1 MVKNTIPYKVNLKK
15 IGLRLLLF
23 LIMILV
29 LPALGFWICNY
40 LYPLRVEI
48 SYSQIIYDHK
58 GAPLHVFLSRDQ
70 KWRLKVSNEEISPLL
85 KKVFLEKEDQY
96 FYQHYGFNVFSMARA
111 LFNNIL
117 HQKKTSGASTITMQ
131 VARLLEPK
139 SRTYGH
145 KIVEIFRAIQLENQ
159 FEKDEILNMYF
170 NLIPYG
176 GNVEGIK
183 SISLLYLQKNVQKL
197 TLAEAVSLAII
208 PNRPSSLNIKKNHS
222 TIIKERNKWI
232 LWLKEKERYATKD
245 ISDALNEP
253 FAPQYKPLPYRI
265 PHLAIRLRKENPLSS
280 AIHTHIVPETQ
291 HRTQEIINN
300 YIQNLKK
307 FNIYNAAAIIID
319 NHNHSVVAYVGSND
333 FFDNEHAGQCDGVA
347 AIRSPGS
354 TLKPLLYALALDKGQ
369 LTFQSAVEDIP
380 CDIKGYAPEN
390 FDKKY
395 RGKISVET
403 ALLYSLNIPAVQ
415 VVDAFEVRKFVD
427 KLVDANFKQIK
438 KDREKL
444 GHSVILGGCG
454 ATLQEISNMYA
465 AFAFQGKYRNNSLI
479 KCLDANNCQ
488 QSTYKQ
494 NYKDVQLVSPA
505 AAFLTSQTLAKL
517 TRPDIPNN
525 AENIQNH
532 LTIAWKTGTSY
543 GKRDAWSIG
552 YNPEYTVGIWLGNF
566 DNSPVAELVGVDL
579 AAPLL
584 FEVFQAIPKLRR
596 SWFTQPSSLNNRIVC
611 TESGLPPNEFC
622 SSFANDLFIPG
633 VSNNTPCEH
642 LKEYCVSPNEK
653 ISYCKNCL
661 PELGY
666 KKLLYPNLSAD
677 MIHYYDLNHII
688 YKKIPPHDPLCSHN
702 FSKQKITIVHPQK
715 NKVYYTDEDFANIK
729 LECSV
734 DVSVRYVYWY
744 VNDKFIGKYAKNEEV
759 FTKLKPQKA
768 KISCTDDMG
777 NTSHVVIDI
786 QRI

>member
-1 MVKNTIPYKVNLKK
+1 MVKNTIPHKINFKK
-15 IGLRLLLF
+15 IGFRILVFNLLL
-23 LIMILV
+23 LV
-29 LPALGFWICNY
+29 LCVLSFVVCDHI
-40 LYPLRVEI
+40 YPLCVNI
-48 SYSQIIYDHK
+48 PYSQTIYDHK
-58 GAPLHVFLSRDQ
+58 GEPLHVFLSKDQ
-70 KWRLKVSNEEISPLL
+70 KWRLKASNEEISPLL

-96 FYQHYGFNVFSMARA
+96 FYHHYGFNILSIARA
-111 LFNNIL
+111 VFNNIL
-117 HQKKTSGASTITMQ
+117 QQRKTSGASTITMQ
-131 VARLLEPK
+131 VSRLLEPK

-197 TLAEAVSLAII
+197 TLAEAVALAII
-208 PNRPSSLNIKKNHS
+208 PNRPSSLNIKKNHEL
-222 TIIKERNKWI
+222 IIKERNKWI
-232 LWLKEKERYATKD
+232 LWFKDHGSYAPKD
-245 ISDALNEP
+245 ISDALKEP
-253 FAPQYKPLPYRI
+253 FAPRYKPLPYRI
-265 PHLAIRLRKENPLSS
+265 PHLAVRLRKENPMNT
-280 AIHTHIVPETQ
+280 AIHTYIHQETQ
-291 HRTQEIINN
+291 YRTQEILNN
-300 YIQNLKK
+300 YVKNLRK
-307 FNIYNAAAIIID
+307 FNIYNAAALVID
-319 NHNHSVVAYVGSND
+319 NRNHNVVAYVGSND
-333 FFDNEHAGQCDGVA
+333 FFDNDHAGQCDGVA

-354 TLKPLLYALALDKGQ
+354 TFKPLLYALALDKGQ

-427 KLVDANFKQIK
+427 KLVDVNFKQVK

-454 ATLQEISNMYA
+454 ATLEEISNMYA
-465 AFAFQGKYRNNSLI
+465 AFAFEGKYRTSQLI
-479 KCLDANNCQ
+479 KCLDVPTCPKA
-488 QSTYKQ
+488 TYKQ
-494 NYKDVQLVSPA
+494 PYKDIQMVSPA

-517 TRPDIPNN
+517 SRPDIPNN
-525 AENIQNH
+525 AETIQNN
-532 LTIAWKTGTSY
+532 LTMAWKTGTSY

-566 DNSPVAELVGVDL
+566 DNSPVAELVGVEL

-584 FEVFQAIPKLRR
+584 FEVFQAIPQLRHT
-596 SWFTQPSSLNNRIVC
+596 WFTQPPNLSRRIVC
-611 TESGLPPNEFC
+611 TESGLPPSEFC
-622 SSFANDLFIPG
+622 NSFANDLFIPG

-642 LKEYCVSPNEK
+642 LKEYSVSSNEK
-653 ISYCKNCL
+653 VSYCKNCV

-688 YKKIPPHDPLCSHN
+688 YKKIPPHNPQCASS
-702 FSKQKITIVHPQK
+702 FTKQKITIVHPQK
-715 NKVYYTDEDFANIK
+715 NKTYYTDETFAHIK

-734 DVSVRYVYWY
+734 DASVRYVYWY

-759 FTKLKPQKA
+759 FTKLKPQQA

-786 QRI
+786 QKM